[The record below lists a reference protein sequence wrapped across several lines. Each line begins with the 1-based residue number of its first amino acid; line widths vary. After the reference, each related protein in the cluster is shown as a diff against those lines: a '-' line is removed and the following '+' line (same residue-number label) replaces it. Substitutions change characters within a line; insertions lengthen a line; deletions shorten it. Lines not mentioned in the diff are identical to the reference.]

1 MKCMKNKRESENNCQ
16 TTEQV
21 PIPHVYVGTSQ
32 CQNKKQKKSIIG
44 PWKLHKYVH
53 I

>member
-32 CQNKKQKKSIIG
+32 CQNKKQKKIYN
-44 PWKLHKYVH
+44 WTLEVTLNLVL
-53 I
+53 